1 MFDDRSRVTRLH
13 LPATFRPR
21 YPWFVWFAMGM
32 MSLLALL
39 SLWAASWGLVRGS
52 LPSDPGVRDGVVTS
66 MVVGLFLLSFPLL
79 LLWSAVRGLPR
90 LHVDHGIVQLTS
102 ILGKVQVLRLSDYAE
117 VSLGETVLARGY
129 QPRLEAVP
137 MTPGAKLQM
146 LDLGPFV
153 KTRPE
158 AEALVALIRHAA
170 GERPKPL
177 PTQEARLHHQNRR
190 EWVALAAIVICA
202 FALLVLLRMSE

>member
-170 GERPKPL
+170 GDRPKPL
-177 PTQEARLHHQNRR
+177 PVQEARLHRQNRR

>member
-1 MFDDRSRVTRLH
+1 MFDDHSRVTRLH

-39 SLWAASWGLVRGS
+39 SLWAASWGLVRGA
-52 LPSDPGVRDGVVTS
+52 LPSDPGVRGGVVTS
-66 MVVGLFLLSFPLL
+66 LVVGLFLLSFPLL

-102 ILGKVQVLRLSDYAE
+102 ILGKVKVLRLSDYAE

-146 LDLGPFV
+146 LALRPFV
-153 KTRPE
+153 RNRSE
-158 AEALVALIRHAA
+158 AEALVALVRHAG

-177 PTQEARLHHQNRR
+177 PAQEARLHR
-190 EWVALAAIVICA
+190 ETRKEWMALAAFIIGA
-202 FALLVLLRMSE
+202 FVLLVILRMSA